1 MNGVTG
7 MTNQSPGDETP
18 NSWSEH
24 VGRALPSH
32 VDSRFG
38 ADGLPDGAW
47 FGRVSAVAGL
57 GDGRVMV
64 LHRGPAIEPVVIFD
78 RDGQFHSSWDA
89 AIGLP
94 HGMRIDPDGYVW
106 ITDVSRHRVIK
117 ATTEGGVLME
127 LGQPDEPG
135 VDERSFDKPTDIA
148 FGADGT
154 VFVSD
159 GYGNSRV
166 VAFDAA
172 GRFLHTWGRPGN
184 GPEEFDTPHA
194 VVVAPDGLVWVS
206 DRGNGR
212 ISSFEPDGRLV
223 RSWSHLGAAQS
234 LAFSQDGSLL
244 WVMAYRTQTEIIDY
258 DSQGGRLMLV
268 KPDTGAVVAS
278 LDVPGHCVHE
288 ALDGS
293 VYVANLG
300 GSAIQVRPGWKVGV
314 DAQRDASETAVDR
327 WSDLT

>member
-7 MTNQSPGDETP
+7 MTNLSPDSETP
-18 NSWSEH
+18 NSWPQH
-24 VGRALPSH
+24 VARALPCH
-32 VDSRFG
+32 VDSRYG
-38 ADGLPDGAW
+38 ADGLPGGAW
-47 FGRVSAVAGL
+47 FGRVSAVVAL
-57 GDGRVMV
+57 EDGRVVV

-78 RDGQFHSSWDA
+78 RDGQFLSSWDA
-89 AIGLP
+89 DIGLP
-94 HGMRIDPDGYVW
+94 HGMRIDPDGHLW

-117 ATTEGGVLME
+117 TTLEGRVLME
-127 LGQPDEPG
+127 LGRPDQPG
-135 VDERSFDKPTDIA
+135 VDEGMFNKPTDIA

-154 VFVSD
+154 VYVSD
-159 GYGNSRV
+159 GYGNSRI
-166 VAFDAA
+166 VAFDAE
-172 GRFLHTWGRPGN
+172 GRFLRTWGQPGS

-194 VVVAPDGLVWVS
+194 VVVAADGLVWVS

-234 LAFSQDGSLL
+234 LAFSQDGSL

-268 KPDTGAVVAS
+268 EPSRGSVVAS
-278 LDVPGHCVHE
+278 LEVPGHCVHE
-288 ALDGS
+288 AADGN
-293 VYVANLG
+293 VYVASLS
-300 GSAIQVRPGWKVGV
+300 GSVLQVRPGWKIGV
-314 DAQRDASETAVDR
+314 DVQRDATETTVSR